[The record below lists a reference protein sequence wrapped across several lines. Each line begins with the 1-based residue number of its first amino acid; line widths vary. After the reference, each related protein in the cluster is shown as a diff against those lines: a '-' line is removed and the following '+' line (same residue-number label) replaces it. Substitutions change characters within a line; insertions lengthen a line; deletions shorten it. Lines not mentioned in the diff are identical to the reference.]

1 MKYKFIGPK
10 RVHIGELGIVEPG
23 QLFEVNNPKMEEF
36 IFKCGPFEVVKP
48 DVKKVVKKVVIKKED
63 GE

>member
-23 QLFEVNNPKMEEF
+23 QEFEVNNPRFEEF
-36 IFKCGPFEVVKP
+36 IFKSKQFEIVNKEVKH
-48 DVKKVVKKVVIKKED
+48 IKIKRSE
-63 GE
+63 

>member
-10 RVHIGELGIVEPG
+10 RVEIGELGIVEPG
-23 QLFEVNNPKMEEF
+23 QEFDVNNELLRVK
-36 IFKCGPFEVVKP
+36 IFESKLFEVVK
-48 DVKKVVKKVVIKKED
+48 KEVKKVVIKKEKE

>member
-10 RVHIGELGIVEPG
+10 KVHIGELGIVEPG
-23 QLFEVNNPKMEEF
+23 QEFDVNNELLKVNIFESKLFE
-36 IFKCGPFEVVKP
+36 EVKKE
-48 DVKKVVKKVVIKKED
+48 VKKVTIKKE

>member
-23 QLFEVNNPKMEEF
+23 QEFEVNNPRFEEF
-36 IFKCGPFEVVKP
+36 IFKSPLFEVVKKE
-48 DVKKVVKKVVIKKED
+48 VKHIKIKRSE
-63 GE
+63 